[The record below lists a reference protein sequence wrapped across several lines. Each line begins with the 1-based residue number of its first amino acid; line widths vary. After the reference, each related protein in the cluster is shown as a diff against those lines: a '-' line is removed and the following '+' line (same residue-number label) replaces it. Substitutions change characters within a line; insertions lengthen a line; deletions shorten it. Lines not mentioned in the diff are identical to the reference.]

1 MEELRREMEE
11 LKASTVSKEDY
22 DSLHS
27 ELQQQRKDIDI
38 LKQNFNKRLIGL
50 MNEVDEEKKLR
61 VTMEVE
67 VKRIK
72 DLVTNT

>member
-1 MEELRREMEE
+1 MEE
-11 LKASTVSKEDY
+11 LKASTVRKEDY